1 MLWDHFQTYGIF
13 LKDQNR
19 IKKIRIFC
27 KWSEDIEFVFLCRPK
42 GNKEP
47 KKTNFPIRGKVM
59 SLEVGNFLEQVCPLK
74 DKFLSNMFIVKDQ
87 YGEKHQL
94 ST

>member
-1 MLWDHFQTYGIF
+1 
-13 LKDQNR
+13 
-19 IKKIRIFC
+19 
-27 KWSEDIEFVFLCRPK
+27 
-42 GNKEP
+42 
-47 KKTNFPIRGKVM
+47 M